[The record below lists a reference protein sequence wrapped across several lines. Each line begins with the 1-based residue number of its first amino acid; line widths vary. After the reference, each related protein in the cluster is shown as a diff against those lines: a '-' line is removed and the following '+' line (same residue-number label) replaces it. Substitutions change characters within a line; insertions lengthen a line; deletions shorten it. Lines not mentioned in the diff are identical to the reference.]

1 MDDLGIEWTIRS
13 LFLLS
18 LTIADVCDNLHFPF
32 DMQGT
37 VSVWKELP
45 KKLLGQSDFT
55 FASMMNLVNR
65 YILPQENAE
74 WAESTTEHLLSE
86 ILVSS
91 HRHMR

>member
-1 MDDLGIEWTIRS
+1 MIDWTSRS
-13 LFLLS
+13 LFRLS
-18 LTIADVCDNLHFPF
+18 VTIADLCDNLRFSF

-74 WAESTTEHLLSE
+74 WAESTTERLLSQ

-91 HRHMR
+91 HLHMR